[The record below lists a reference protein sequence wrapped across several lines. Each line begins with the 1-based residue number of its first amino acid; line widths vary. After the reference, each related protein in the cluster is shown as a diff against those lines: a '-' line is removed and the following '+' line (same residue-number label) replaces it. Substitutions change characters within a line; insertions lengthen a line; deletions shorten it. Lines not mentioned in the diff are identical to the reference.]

1 MNWEGIRAA
10 KNQGRVN
17 HTLCF
22 PPEFRASWI
31 PRRAGLP
38 HSQPDRGKALRPK
51 PNGYPGRD
59 EKGGSQPGR
68 ALPPSA
74 SQSNTRR
81 HSYRVAGTE
90 AGLWPHPGAKTAVP
104 VLMGQ
109 NHCLGHTP
117 RHQRT
122 IWRREVTGQCVELP
136 PESLVVQKVLE
147 HSGKRLEL

>member
-1 MNWEGIRAA
+1 MATQEETRREG
-10 KNQGRVN
+10 
-17 HTLCF
+17 
-22 PPEFRASWI
+22 ASLGG
-31 PRRAGLP
+31 ASLL
-38 HSQPDRGKALRPK
+38 QPV
-51 PNGYPGRD
+51 
-59 EKGGSQPGR
+59 
-68 ALPPSA
+68 

-109 NHCLGHTP
+109 NHCFGHTP

-147 HSGKRLEL
+147 HSGKRSEL